1 MGRVLRCTSDP
12 KGQARSLPSEHG
24 WPPCARLGLGLASQ
38 CKGILDQCCVL
49 PPLQTPKSI
58 AWGHMDQG
66 VTLWSCRGGRTA
78 LPTRDP
84 ERLPRSFTPSR
95 RRSSPTTQAGQSL
108 RSCPTGMGGRREGWG
123 VSVHFISGG
132 PMVLPEWASAIQ
144 TGDPG
149 VALAPP
155 TTQAG
160 QSLRS
165 CPAGAEGGCE
175 GRGVCPPHRTFHRWD
190 GAPGPAGVDIK
201 PFNPRPG
208 VALAWPPLT
217 AQAGQSLRSCP
228 AGAEGGCEGRGM
240 STTTP
245 FIVRMVLIPGV
256 TPPTGMPTPR
266 RQCPPPTSLAG
277 QSLRYGPVRQG
288 SRGRCE

>member
-175 GRGVCPPHRTFHRWD
+175 GRG
-190 GAPGPAGVDIK
+190 
-201 PFNPRPG
+201 
-208 VALAWPPLT
+208 
-217 AQAGQSLRSCP
+217 
-228 AGAEGGCEGRGM
+228 M